1 MVNLTLSEKR
11 IIFRILNLI
20 MKADFV
26 INPAEVEY
34 LDNIFNTF
42 QLELNEFDHME
53 DVELEELINGFSLFS
68 TETKEY
74 AKRLF
79 LEMAE
84 CDGYVDPRE
93 MDVINS
99 IDASARRQT

>member
-1 MVNLTLSEKR
+1 MVSLNLSEKR

-34 LDNIFNTF
+34 LDKIFNSF
-42 QLELNEFDHME
+42 QMELSEFDHME
-53 DVELEELINGFSLFS
+53 DVELEELINGFSLFPA
-68 TETKEY
+68 ETKEY
-74 AKRLF
+74 AKKLF
-79 LEMAE
+79 MEMAE

-93 MDVINS
+93 IVIINS
-99 IDASARRQT
+99 ITG